1 MADDQAD
8 SNDGSFHKVA
18 TGKRCADHSFIIS
31 QCPSHI
37 QSNMMLMDKLES
49 RKWRVRVIRLAALL
63 WMEYSNG

>member
-18 TGKRCADHSFIIS
+18 TGKRSADHSFIIS

-37 QSNMMLMDKLES
+37 RSNMMLMDKLES
-49 RKWRVRVIRLAALL
+49 RK
-63 WMEYSNG
+63 